1 MSDSDERRAAPK
13 PSRVPSGDRTTY
25 PSDEGQGNLMLSVDK
40 VSKQFGGLR
49 AVDSVSLSVRQG
61 EIVSI
66 VGPNGAGK
74 TTFFNL
80 LTGQLAP
87 TEGEVRFRGQP
98 INSLPPHARAK
109 LGMGRTFQIAKPLIA
124 LNALENVMIG
134 SFLHHSSLSVARDKA
149 MAVLERVGMA
159 HLAPRRAGD
168 LTLSERRRLEV
179 ARALA
184 LEPQIV
190 LLDEVMAG
198 LNQSE
203 VANEIALLKE
213 LHAQGLTFLIIEHN
227 LKVVRAF
234 SDRVMVLDRGKRI
247 AEGTADEILSS
258 PVVIEAY
265 LGAGHMG
272 SAREAPANVT
282 SEA

>member
-1 MSDSDERRAAPK
+1 MSNQLL
-13 PSRVPSGDRTTY
+13 VVNG
-25 PSDEGQGNLMLSVDK
+25 
-40 VSKQFGGLR
+40 VSKHFLGLK
-49 AVDSVSLSVRQG
+49 AVDDVSLSVSKG

-66 VGPNGAGK
+66 IGPNGAGK

-87 TEGEVRFRGQP
+87 TAGEVRLRGEQ
-98 INSLPPHARAK
+98 INRLAPHDRAR

-134 SFLHHSSLSVARDKA
+134 AFMRHARLSVARDKA
-149 MAVLERVGMA
+149 MAVLEKCGLA
-159 HLAPRRAGD
+159 HHARRRAGD

-184 LEPQIV
+184 LEPEIV

-203 VANEIALLKE
+203 VGQAIELLQG
-213 LHAQGLTFLIIEHN
+213 LHKTGLTFLIIEHN

-234 SDRVMVLDRGKRI
+234 SERVVVLDRGRLI
-247 AEGTADEILSS
+247 AQGTADQILNS
-258 PVVIEAY
+258 PEVVKAY
-265 LGAGHMG
+265 LGDGHQVEELG
-272 SAREAPANVT
+272 KL
-282 SEA
+282 

>member
-1 MSDSDERRAAPK
+1 MSEPLLVAT
-13 PSRVPSGDRTTY
+13 G
-25 PSDEGQGNLMLSVDK
+25 
-40 VSKQFGGLR
+40 VSKHFLGLR
-49 AVDSVSLSVRQG
+49 AVDEVSLSVTKG

-66 VGPNGAGK
+66 IGPNGAGK

-80 LTGQLAP
+80 LSGQLAP
-87 TEGEVRFRGQP
+87 TTGDVRLRGNT
-98 INSLPPHARAK
+98 INRLPPHARAQ

-134 SFLHHSSLSVARDKA
+134 AFMRHKALATARDKA
-149 MAVLERVGMA
+149 MAVLEKVGLA
-159 HLAPRRAGD
+159 HHASRRAGD

-184 LEPQIV
+184 LEPEIV

-203 VANEIALLKE
+203 VGQAIELLQG
-213 LHAQGLTFLIIEHN
+213 LHATGLTFLIIEHN

-234 SDRVMVLDRGKRI
+234 SERVVVLDRGRMI
-247 AEGTADEILSS
+247 AEGTAEQILSS
-258 PVVIEAY
+258 PEVIKAY
-265 LGAGHMG
+265 LGEGHQ
-272 SAREAPANVT
+272 
-282 SEA
+282 

>member
-1 MSDSDERRAAPK
+1 MTAARP
-13 PSRVPSGDRTTY
+13 P
-25 PSDEGQGNLMLSVDK
+25 EGAQHRSSQSEVAAASEPLLAVTG
-40 VSKQFGGLR
+40 VSKHFLGLR
-49 AVDSVSLSVRQG
+49 AVDEVSLSVRQG

-66 VGPNGAGK
+66 IGPNGAGK

-87 TEGEVRFRGQP
+87 TAGEVRLHGKQ
-98 INSLPPHARAK
+98 INRLAPHDRAR

-134 SFLHHSSLSVARDKA
+134 AFMRHRSLPVARDKA
-149 MAVLERVGMA
+149 MAVLEKVGLVHHA
-159 HLAPRRAGD
+159 RRRAGD

-179 ARALA
+179 ARAMA
-184 LEPQIV
+184 LEPEIL

-203 VANEIALLKE
+203 VGQAIDLLKG
-213 LHAQGLTFLIIEHN
+213 LHGTGLTFLIIEHN

-234 SDRVMVLDRGKRI
+234 SERVVVLDRGRMI
-247 AEGTADEILSS
+247 AEGTADQILSS
-258 PVVIEAY
+258 PEVVKAY
-265 LGAGHMG
+265 LGEGHQVAELG
-272 SAREAPANVT
+272 AL
-282 SEA
+282 

>member
-1 MSDSDERRAAPK
+1 MSDELLA
-13 PSRVPSGDRTTY
+13 VSG
-25 PSDEGQGNLMLSVDK
+25 
-40 VSKQFGGLR
+40 VSKQFLGLR
-49 AVDSVSLSVRQG
+49 AVDDVSLAVTAG

-66 VGPNGAGK
+66 IGPNGAGK

-87 TEGEVRFRGQP
+87 TEGDVRFLGKP
-98 INSLPPHARAK
+98 INTLPPHARAR
-109 LGMGRTFQIAKPLIA
+109 LGMGRTFQIAKPLIG

-134 SFLHHSSLSVARDKA
+134 AFMRHRALATARDKA
-149 MAVLERVGMA
+149 MAVLEQVGLA
-159 HLAPRRAGD
+159 HHARRRAGE

-184 LEPQIV
+184 LEPEIV

-203 VANEIALLKE
+203 VGQAIELLQG
-213 LHAQGLTFLIIEHN
+213 LHAGGLTFLIIEHN

-234 SDRVMVLDRGKRI
+234 SERVVVLDRGRMI

-258 PVVIEAY
+258 PEVIKAY
-265 LGAGHMG
+265 LGEKH
-272 SAREAPANVT
+272 P
-282 SEA
+282 

>member
-1 MSDSDERRAAPK
+1 MSAQA
-13 PSRVPSGDRTTY
+13 
-25 PSDEGQGNLMLSVDK
+25 MLEVRQ

-49 AVDSVSLSVRQG
+49 AVDNVSLSVQQG

-66 VGPNGAGK
+66 IGPNGAGK

-87 TEGEVRFRGQP
+87 TEGEVRFFGES
-98 INSLPPHARAK
+98 INALPPHARAK
-109 LGMGRTFQIAKPLIA
+109 RGMGRTFQIAKPLIA
-124 LNALENVMIG
+124 LNAHENVMIG
-134 SFLHHSSLSVARDKA
+134 SFLNDAKLSVARDKA

-184 LEPQIV
+184 LEPKIV

-198 LNQSE
+198 LNQAE
-203 VANEIALLKE
+203 VGIEIELLKS
-213 LHAQGLTFLIIEHN
+213 LHAEGQTFLIIEHN

-234 SDRVMVLDRGKRI
+234 SDRVVVLDRGKLI
-247 AEGTADEILSS
+247 AEGTADQILTS

-265 LGAGHMG
+265 LGSGHMG
-272 SAREAPANVT
+272 QGGAEAANAET
-282 SEA
+282 MA

>member
-1 MSDSDERRAAPK
+1 MSAPLLA
-13 PSRVPSGDRTTY
+13 VSG
-25 PSDEGQGNLMLSVDK
+25 
-40 VSKQFGGLR
+40 VSKHFLGLR
-49 AVDSVSLSVRQG
+49 AVDDVTLSVSKG

-66 VGPNGAGK
+66 IGPNGAGK

-80 LTGQLAP
+80 LSGQLAP
-87 TEGEVRFRGQP
+87 TTGDVRLRGDT
-98 INSLPPHARAK
+98 INSLPPHARAQ

-134 SFLHHSSLSVARDKA
+134 AFMRHKALATARDKA
-149 MAVLERVGMA
+149 MAVLEKVGLA
-159 HLAPRRAGD
+159 HHASRRAGD

-184 LEPQIV
+184 LEPEIV

-203 VANEIALLKE
+203 VGQAIELLQG
-213 LHAQGLTFLIIEHN
+213 LHATGLTFLIIEHN

-234 SDRVMVLDRGKRI
+234 SERVVVLDRGRMI
-247 AEGTADEILSS
+247 AEGTAEQILSS
-258 PVVIEAY
+258 PEVIKAY
-265 LGAGHMG
+265 LGEGHQ
-272 SAREAPANVT
+272 
-282 SEA
+282 

>member
-1 MSDSDERRAAPK
+1 MSEPLLVAA
-13 PSRVPSGDRTTY
+13 G
-25 PSDEGQGNLMLSVDK
+25 
-40 VSKQFGGLR
+40 VSKHFLGLR
-49 AVDSVSLSVRQG
+49 AVDEVSLSVSKG

-66 VGPNGAGK
+66 IGPNGAGK

-80 LTGQLAP
+80 LSGQLAP
-87 TEGEVRFRGQP
+87 TVGDVRLRGNT
-98 INSLPPHARAK
+98 INSLPPHARAQ

-134 SFLHHSSLSVARDKA
+134 AFMRHKALATARDKA
-149 MAVLERVGMA
+149 MAVLEKVGLA
-159 HLAPRRAGD
+159 HHASRRAGD

-184 LEPQIV
+184 LEPEIV

-203 VANEIALLKE
+203 VGQAIDLLQG
-213 LHAQGLTFLIIEHN
+213 LHATGLTFLIIEHN

-234 SDRVMVLDRGKRI
+234 SERVVVLDRGRMI
-247 AEGTADEILSS
+247 AEGTAEQILSS
-258 PVVIEAY
+258 PEVIKAY
-265 LGAGHMG
+265 LGEGHQ
-272 SAREAPANVT
+272 
-282 SEA
+282 

>member
-1 MSDSDERRAAPK
+1 MSKPLLVAA
-13 PSRVPSGDRTTY
+13 G
-25 PSDEGQGNLMLSVDK
+25 
-40 VSKQFGGLR
+40 VSKQFLGLR
-49 AVDSVSLSVRQG
+49 AVDEVSLSVNKG

-66 VGPNGAGK
+66 IGPNGAGK

-80 LTGQLAP
+80 LSGQLAP
-87 TEGEVRFRGQP
+87 TTGDVRLRGDT
-98 INSLPPHARAK
+98 INSLPPHARAQ

-134 SFLHHSSLSVARDKA
+134 AFMRHKALATARDKA
-149 MAVLERVGMA
+149 MAVLEKVGLA
-159 HLAPRRAGD
+159 HHASRRAGD

-184 LEPQIV
+184 LEPEIV

-203 VANEIALLKE
+203 VGQAIELLQG
-213 LHAQGLTFLIIEHN
+213 LHATGLTFLIIEHN

-234 SDRVMVLDRGKRI
+234 SERVVVLDRGRMI
-247 AEGTADEILSS
+247 AEGTADQILNS
-258 PVVIEAY
+258 PDVIKAY
-265 LGAGHMG
+265 LGEGHQ
-272 SAREAPANVT
+272 
-282 SEA
+282 

>member
-1 MSDSDERRAAPK
+1 MNQPLLA
-13 PSRVPSGDRTTY
+13 VSG
-25 PSDEGQGNLMLSVDK
+25 
-40 VSKQFGGLR
+40 VSKHFLGLR
-49 AVDSVSLSVRQG
+49 AVDEVSLSVQKG

-66 VGPNGAGK
+66 IGPNGAGK
-74 TTFFNL
+74 TTLFNL

-87 TEGEVRFRGQP
+87 TSGEVRLRGEQ
-98 INSLPPHARAK
+98 INRLAPHDRAQ
-109 LGMGRTFQIAKPLIA
+109 LGMGRTFQIVKPLVA

-134 SFLHHSSLSVARDKA
+134 AFMRHRSLSVARDKA
-149 MAVLERVGMA
+149 MTVLERVG
-159 HLAPRRAGD
+159 LAQHARRRAGD

-184 LEPQIV
+184 LEPEIM

-203 VANEIALLKE
+203 VGQEIELLKS
-213 LHAQGLTFLIIEHN
+213 LHAEGLTFLIIEHN

-234 SDRVMVLDRGKRI
+234 SERVVVLDRGRMI
-247 AEGTADEILSS
+247 AEGTADQILSS

-265 LGAGHMG
+265 LGPGHTGDLM
-272 SAREAPANVT
+272 ET
-282 SEA
+282 DK

>member
-1 MSDSDERRAAPK
+1 MTPQVTPHLLTVS
-13 PSRVPSGDRTTY
+13 
-25 PSDEGQGNLMLSVDK
+25 N
-40 VSKQFGGLR
+40 VSKHFLGLK
-49 AVDSVSLSVRQG
+49 AVDDVSLSVTKG

-66 VGPNGAGK
+66 IGPNGAGK

-87 TEGEVRFRGQP
+87 TSGEVRLRGEP
-98 INSLPPHARAK
+98 INRLAPHARAR
-109 LGMGRTFQIAKPLIA
+109 LGMGRTFQIAKPLIG

-134 SFLHHSSLSVARDKA
+134 AFLHHRALNDARDRA
-149 MAVLERVGMA
+149 FAVLEKVG
-159 HLAPRRAGD
+159 LAQHAGRRAGD

-184 LEPQIV
+184 LEPEIV

-203 VANEIALLKE
+203 VGQQIELLQG
-213 LHAQGLTFLIIEHN
+213 LHQAGLTFLIIEHN

-234 SDRVMVLDRGKRI
+234 SERVVVLDRGRMI
-247 AEGTADEILSS
+247 AQGTAEQILSS
-258 PVVIEAY
+258 PEVIKAY
-265 LGAGHMG
+265 LGDRVERAEAEAESAG
-272 SAREAPANVT
+272 ATP
-282 SEA
+282 

>member
-1 MSDSDERRAAPK
+1 MSTE
-13 PSRVPSGDRTTY
+13 
-25 PSDEGQGNLMLSVDK
+25 LLSVSG
-40 VSKQFGGLR
+40 VSKHFLGLR
-49 AVDSVSLSVRQG
+49 AVDDVSLTVAKG

-66 VGPNGAGK
+66 IGPNGAGK

-87 TEGEVRFRGQP
+87 TTGEVRLRGEP
-98 INSLPPHARAK
+98 INRLPPHARAR
-109 LGMGRTFQIAKPLIA
+109 LGMGRTFQIAKPLVG
-124 LNALENVMIG
+124 LTALENVMIG
-134 SFLHHSSLSVARDKA
+134 AFLHHRALDEAREKA
-149 MAVLERVGMA
+149 YAVLQKVGLA
-159 HLAPRRAGD
+159 HHAGRRAGE

-184 LEPQIV
+184 LEPEIV

-203 VANEIALLKE
+203 VAQEIALLKE

-234 SDRVMVLDRGKRI
+234 SERVVVLDRGRLI
-247 AEGTADEILSS
+247 AQGTADEILSS
-258 PVVIEAY
+258 PAVVKAY
-265 LGAGHMG
+265 LGDAAQRAGM
-272 SAREAPANVT
+272 AA
-282 SEA
+282 

>member
-1 MSDSDERRAAPK
+1 VSA
-13 PSRVPSGDRTTY
+13 TTLL
-25 PSDEGQGNLMLSVDK
+25 EVHN
-40 VSKQFGGLR
+40 VSKHFGGLR
-49 AVDSVSLSVRQG
+49 AVSDISLYVRSG
-61 EIVSI
+61 EIISI
-66 VGPNGAGK
+66 IGPNGAGK

-80 LTGQLAP
+80 LTGQLVP
-87 TEGEVRFRGQP
+87 TAGEVRLNGKP
-98 INSLPPHARAK
+98 INALPPHRRAM

-134 SFLHHSSLSVARDKA
+134 SFLNDASLSGARDKA
-149 MAVLERVGMA
+149 MAVLERVGLGHHA
-159 HLAPRRAGD
+159 GRRAGD

-184 LEPQIV
+184 LQPQIM

-203 VANEIALLKE
+203 VALQIDLLRS

-234 SDRVMVLDRGKRI
+234 SDRVVVLDRGTLI
-247 AEGTADEILSS
+247 AEGSADDILTS
-258 PVVIEAY
+258 PVVIQAY
-265 LGAGHMG
+265 LGDGHAGSG
-272 SAREAPANVT
+272 VEASAPKVMQ
-282 SEA
+282 

>member
-1 MSDSDERRAAPK
+1 MAEALLA
-13 PSRVPSGDRTTY
+13 VTG
-25 PSDEGQGNLMLSVDK
+25 
-40 VSKQFGGLR
+40 VSKQFLGLR
-49 AVDSVSLSVRQG
+49 AVDDVSLSVQQG

-66 VGPNGAGK
+66 IGPNGAGK

-87 TEGEVRFRGQP
+87 TEGEVRLRGKR
-98 INSLPPHARAK
+98 INELAPHARAQ

-124 LNALENVMIG
+124 LNALENVMI
-134 SFLHHSSLSVARDKA
+134 SAFMRHPKLSVARDKA
-149 MAVLERVGMA
+149 MSVLEEVSMA
-159 HLAPRRAGD
+159 HLARRRAGD

-184 LEPQIV
+184 LEPEIV

-203 VANEIALLKE
+203 VGLAIELLQS
-213 LHAQGLTFLIIEHN
+213 LHAAGQTFLIIEHN

-234 SDRVMVLDRGKRI
+234 SERVVVLDRGRLI
-247 AEGTADEILSS
+247 AEGTAEEILSS
-258 PVVIEAY
+258 PEVIKAY
-265 LGAGHMG
+265 LGEGHK
-272 SAREAPANVT
+272 
-282 SEA
+282 

>member
-1 MSDSDERRAAPK
+1 MSGELLA
-13 PSRVPSGDRTTY
+13 VSG
-25 PSDEGQGNLMLSVDK
+25 
-40 VSKQFGGLR
+40 VSKQFLGLR
-49 AVDSVSLSVRQG
+49 AVDDVTLSVRQG

-66 VGPNGAGK
+66 IGPNGAGK

-87 TEGEVRFRGQP
+87 TAGEVRLRGVQ
-98 INSLPPHARAK
+98 INRLAPHERAQ

-124 LNALENVMIG
+124 LSALENVMIG
-134 SFLHHSSLSVARDKA
+134 AFMRHPALATARDKA
-149 MAVLERVGMA
+149 MAVLEKVGLA
-159 HLAPRRAGD
+159 HHARKRAGD

-184 LEPQIV
+184 LEPEIV

-203 VANEIALLKE
+203 VGQAIELLQG
-213 LHAQGLTFLIIEHN
+213 LHGTGLTFLIIEHN

-234 SDRVMVLDRGKRI
+234 SKRVVVLDRGRMI
-247 AEGTADEILSS
+247 AEGSAEDILSS
-258 PVVIEAY
+258 PEVIKAY
-265 LGAGHMG
+265 LGEGHQWTP
-272 SAREAPANVT
+272 S
-282 SEA
+282 

>member
-1 MSDSDERRAAPK
+1 MAEQLLVVNNA
-13 PSRVPSGDRTTY
+13 
-25 PSDEGQGNLMLSVDK
+25 
-40 VSKQFGGLR
+40 SKHFLGLR
-49 AVDSVSLSVRQG
+49 AVDDVSLSVSKG

-66 VGPNGAGK
+66 IGPNGAGK

-87 TEGEVRFRGQP
+87 TAGEVRLRGAQ
-98 INSLPPHARAK
+98 INRLAPHERAR

-134 SFLHHSSLSVARDKA
+134 AFMRHSRLSVARDKA
-149 MAVLERVGMA
+149 MAVLEKVGLVQHA
-159 HLAPRRAGD
+159 RRRAGD

-184 LEPQIV
+184 LEPEV
-190 LLDEVMAG
+190 MLLDEVMAG

-203 VANEIALLKE
+203 VGQAIELLQG
-213 LHAQGLTFLIIEHN
+213 LHASGLTFLIIEHN

-234 SDRVMVLDRGKRI
+234 SERVVVLDRGRLI
-247 AEGTADEILSS
+247 AQGTADQILNS
-258 PVVIEAY
+258 PDVVKAY
-265 LGAGHMG
+265 LGDGHRVEELG
-272 SAREAPANVT
+272 GL
-282 SEA
+282 